1 MKYVIPDYFC
11 LDNEKKHFSTLLSRL
26 VETRL
31 NAEILPKKE
40 KAASLAIV
48 KIETSPLLYI
58 SSRNPARIVMN
69 QCYFRIC
76 LFLCEISFVKLAPR
90 WDI

>member
-1 MKYVIPDYFC
+1 MSFQTIFVSTTK
-11 LDNEKKHFSTLLSRL
+11 KKHFSTLLSHL

-69 QCYFRIC
+69 QRYFHVS
-76 LFLCEISFVKLAPR
+76 LVYFFAK
-90 WDI
+90 